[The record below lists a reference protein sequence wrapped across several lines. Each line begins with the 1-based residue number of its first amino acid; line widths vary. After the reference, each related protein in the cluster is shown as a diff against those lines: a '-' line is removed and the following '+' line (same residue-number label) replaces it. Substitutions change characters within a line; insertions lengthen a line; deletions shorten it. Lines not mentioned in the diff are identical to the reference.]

1 MITGVYRSIFS
12 LIDYTE
18 ETVEKNHDGKC
29 SNDFDQD
36 ECRKLVCNSRKTLV
50 NGICKTMISFY
61 RSLTYNVAFQADVYS
76 EIIMEIERYDII
88 QKIISFVIEDL
99 IDDSDSDILILKYY
113 YRDNR
118 PCDKM
123 IKLSKFN
130 PVSIE
135 AFLMISI
142 RSKPSYKL
150 LDSDMIEYS
159 LYNATSKTR
168 SWGNISMNSHK
179 SIHAWFLPISNTEMY
194 STSFCYNR
202 IIYMSSFDYSSD
214 PGTDITEL
222 LFCPQVLLDPDKY
235 TISSDG
241 MQAFVRSLNRTFYYN
256 EFFRGVNNS
265 LHICAID
272 FTSSILALTNQ
283 DGSPK
288 RSEYPLALQVI
299 SIFFTCISL
308 IALCITFIVY
318 CILKKLRTIP
328 GQNMMSF
335 VGSLFFAQ
343 LFSLLKDFFHV
354 NTAACEA
361 VGIFTYYFWLSVFTT
376 ANVCCFHMCRV
387 FVCNAKFQNKLIC
400 SPTVVWY
407 MIYSFSVPF
416 LLTIITIG
424 CHVILSPSHL
434 SGFGGYAC
442 FTLDRDTL
450 LFAFII
456 PISVICFVNFILFS
470 VTFYKIHDAP
480 IMETANSHC
489 RNDLFIYFKLF
500 LLTGTAWVF
509 QIIDGLFPVSPFSYL
524 VTIFNALQG
533 LYIMVSFVLNDRV
546 KNMFRELGM
555 YERFRFLHVTLKS
568 SQGTGSTQ
576 LTQRTTASSNQ
587 EYHV

>member
-1 MITGVYRSIFS
+1 
-12 LIDYTE
+12 
-18 ETVEKNHDGKC
+18 
-29 SNDFDQD
+29 
-36 ECRKLVCNSRKTLV
+36 
-50 NGICKTMISFY
+50 MISSY
-61 RSLTYNVAFQADVYS
+61 TSKTYNVAFQAEVYS
-76 EIIMEIERYDII
+76 EIIMEIERYNII
-88 QKIISFVIEDL
+88 RKIISFVIEDL
-99 IDDSDSDILILKYY
+99 SDDSNLEIFVFKYY
-113 YRDNR
+113 YRVNR
-118 PCDKM
+118 VCEM
-123 IKLSKFN
+123 IIELSKLN
-130 PVSIE
+130 PILIE
-135 AFLMISI
+135 AFLMISV
-142 RSKPSYKL
+142 RRKSGSKF
-150 LDSDMIEYS
+150 LDSDMIEKS
-159 LYNATSKTR
+159 LFNATSKSR
-168 SWGNISMNSHK
+168 SWGNISINSHK

-194 STSFCYNR
+194 STSFCNDRPEYR
-202 IIYMSSFDYSSD
+202 FSSYDSSD

-222 LFCPQVLLDPDKY
+222 LFCPQVLLDPNKY

-241 MQAFVRSLNRTFYYN
+241 LQAFVKYLNRTFYHN
-256 EFFRGVNNS
+256 EFFRGVNNT
-265 LHICAID
+265 LHICASD
-272 FTSSILALTNQ
+272 LTSSALALTNQ
-283 DGSPK
+283 EGSPK

-299 SIFFTCISL
+299 SIFSTCISL

-318 CILKKLRTIP
+318 CILEKLRTIP
-328 GQNMMSF
+328 GQNLMCF
-335 VGSLFFAQ
+335 VGPLFFAQ
-343 LFSLLKDFFHV
+343 LFSLLKDFIHV
-354 NTAACEA
+354 NTVACEA
-361 VGIFTYYFWLSVFTT
+361 VGILTYYFWLSVFTT

-387 FVCNAKFQNKLIC
+387 FVCNARFQNKLLC

-442 FTLDRDTL
+442 FTLDRDTQ

-480 IMETANSHC
+480 TMETANSHC

-509 QIIDGLFPVSPFSYL
+509 HIIDGLFPVSPFSYL